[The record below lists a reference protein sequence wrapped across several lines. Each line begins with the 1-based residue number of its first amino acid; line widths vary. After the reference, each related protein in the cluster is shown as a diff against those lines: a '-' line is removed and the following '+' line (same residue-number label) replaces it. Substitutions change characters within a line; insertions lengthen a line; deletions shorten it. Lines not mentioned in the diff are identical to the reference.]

1 MSNEIGNGQNKPK
14 QITGSVFIIIGI
26 ALFILSYITYLNG
39 YHKAVSNVSDFGF
52 LFSGIFWFF
61 VEAIVGAVF
70 FALGL
75 IWVWPRGA
83 KWLADRGKGFYK

>member
-1 MSNEIGNGQNKPK
+1 MTKLK
-14 QITGSVFIIIGI
+14 QIFGSVFIII
-26 ALFILSYITYLNG
+26 ALAIFTLSYITYLNS
-39 YHKAVSNVSDFGF
+39 YHKAVSSVSDFGF

-61 VEAIVGAVF
+61 VGIITGAVF

-83 KWLADRGKGFYK
+83 KWLVDRGKGFYK